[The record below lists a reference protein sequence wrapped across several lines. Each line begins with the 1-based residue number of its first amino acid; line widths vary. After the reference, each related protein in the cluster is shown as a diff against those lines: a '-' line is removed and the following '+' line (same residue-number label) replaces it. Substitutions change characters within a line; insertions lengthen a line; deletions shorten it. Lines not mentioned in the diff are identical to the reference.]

1 MSAKKPVRLG
11 DVCKML
17 DLQPY
22 VLRYWETEFPALR
35 AAEGGSASNRA
46 YGEGDVRLLRRI
58 KTLLYEE
65 GYTIAGAKKKLESE
79 PDGGRGETARQGAPL
94 FDELESAEDG
104 NGEGEAVPAFLDT
117 ANGEQVETLRRGVA
131 AALEEARQ
139 ILAILDPSQDSGE

>member
-1 MSAKKPVRLG
+1 MTAKKPVRLG
-11 DVCKML
+11 DICKML

-35 AAEGGSASNRA
+35 GAEGASGSNRT
-46 YGEGDVRLLRRI
+46 YGDSEVRLLRRI

-79 PDGGRGETARQGAPL
+79 PDGGRGEPARKGAPL
-94 FDELESAEDG
+94 FDEPEEPEAGDAG
-104 NGEGEAVPAFLDT
+104 GEASPAFLDT

-139 ILAILDPSQDSGE
+139 ILAMLDPGQDSGE